1 MFDFGLA
8 AFFSRHA
15 FAFLAVKPP
24 HERRDMF
31 VLSRL
36 VTRPPMACC
45 IYHDAMTA
53 IAAGDAQ
60 VDVVTGAVEQIV

>member
-8 AFFSRHA
+8 ALFSRHA
-15 FAFLAVKPP
+15 FAFPAVKPP

-31 VLSRL
+31 VRSRL
-36 VTRPPMACC
+36 VTGPPMTCC
-45 IYHDAMTA
+45 IDHNAMPA
-53 IAAGDAQ
+53 FAAGDAQ